1 MVSDEALTPSSSQ
14 PKGPLHVP
22 TGSAGHPHQPTVNC
36 VEPDYPLQ
44 RLHFDHPD
52 VRIINLDFTFR
63 TIGEKENFAVS
74 ACRFDTIAVW
84 DDDDIALPNHLANID
99 RYLLGHDLLHWQRGA
114 ACVGGEIKSLGS
126 LGNSGIVYS
135 RRLWSE
141 VSGHAHENAGYD
153 VTFVNRLLAARAP
166 VALASPPPREVSW
179 FYMWGNG
186 SYHMSGLGTD
196 DASRPDVVKRH
207 SDHIESLR
215 QAGKIPTGDIELR
228 PRWHR
233 DYRGLLETFCDQ
245 QARSGR
251 GDA

>member
-1 MVSDEALTPSSSQ
+1 M
-14 PKGPLHVP
+14 
-22 TGSAGHPHQPTVNC
+22 
-36 VEPDYPLQ
+36 
-44 RLHFDHPD
+44 
-52 VRIINLDFTFR
+52 
-63 TIGEKENFAVS
+63 
-74 ACRFDTIAVW
+74 
-84 DDDDIALPNHLANID
+84 
-99 RYLLGHDLLHWQRGA
+99 
-114 ACVGGEIKSLGS
+114 
-126 LGNSGIVYS
+126 
-135 RRLWSE
+135 
-141 VSGHAHENAGYD
+141 
-153 VTFVNRLLAARAP
+153 NRLLAARAP